1 MSFQTRAPIASRMIE
16 MVGIISA
23 TARPAVMNTTLGK
36 RARDTGNEDDFM
48 LSTRSKRIM
57 TGPPSMPRAST
68 LGRRTGWDIDR
79 QSARHQIFKTRNV
92 STSPSARGTRW
103 MEEIEAFFNPSFSPQ
118 RRSANETLTG
128 TQSEVPSME
137 SRPIRRAVSPRSA
150 ASKFQ
155 SYYAALEAFR
165 EERREGAYVDRR
177 AMVEDHFPQIGEED
191 IEFIGLDRQSSPESN
206 AARTTSNNRVTEG
219 ALDEPMLD
227 VPEDINTSNIEA
239 NQQRSHGDTSSSTS
253 TSTTHSSSTRRG
265 ISGTLSARHASSGS
279 PSARRPSSSSSSVK
293 KLKRKS
299 SPNKDNLSGLELS
312 PTLKEIERMEM
323 KLRRPSPKGARVIK
337 PGQMMD
343 RADRSKEALTDMLHT
358 CLAGLPATKLER
370 KIDWTAEKL
379 KSMKL
384 EDLINRGVE
393 ISGIYM

>member
-1 MSFQTRAPIASRMIE
+1 
-16 MVGIISA
+16 
-23 TARPAVMNTTLGK
+23 
-36 RARDTGNEDDFM
+36 M

-68 LGRRTGWDIDR
+68 LGRRPGWDVDR
-79 QSARHQIFKTRNV
+79 QSPRHQIFKTRSV

-118 RRSANETLTG
+118 RRSANQTLTG

-150 ASKFQ
+150 ASKSQ

-165 EERREGAYVDRR
+165 KERREGAYVDRR

-191 IEFIGLDRQSSPESN
+191 IDFIGLERQSSPESN
-206 AARTTSNNRVTEG
+206 AASTTSKDRVTQG
-219 ALDEPMLD
+219 PLDESMLD
-227 VPEDINTSNIEA
+227 VPEDINTSNIQA
-239 NQQRSHGDTSSSTS
+239 NQQRSHGDTSTTS

-293 KLKRKS
+293 RLKRKS
-299 SPNKDNLSGLELS
+299 SSNKDNLSGLELS

-323 KLRRPSPKGARVIK
+323 KLRRPSPKEARVIK

-384 EDLINRGVE
+384 EDLINRGFGASE
-393 ISGIYM
+393 IHT